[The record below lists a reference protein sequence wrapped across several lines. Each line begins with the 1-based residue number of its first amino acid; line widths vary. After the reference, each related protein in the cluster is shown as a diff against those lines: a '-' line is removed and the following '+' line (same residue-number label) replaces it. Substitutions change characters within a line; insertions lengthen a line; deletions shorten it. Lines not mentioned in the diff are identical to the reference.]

1 MNKFF
6 NLRISILLSFSIV
19 LAGLLSSELTI
30 HFCSKS
36 QFRVTQYTI
45 RHDPGNQWEG
55 KTIFFPFDVILAIV
69 LGRSM
74 EEI

>member
-1 MNKFF
+1 MDHTTAK
-6 NLRISILLSFSIV
+6 L
-19 LAGLLSSELTI
+19 
-30 HFCSKS
+30 
-36 QFRVTQYTI
+36 
-45 RHDPGNQWEG
+45 